1 MFLSLITYVRTQV
14 VTTCTQSYFNNN
26 NNINFELLKGNGLVG
41 CDILLNPWNSETKA
55 ATVWCLKNFK

>member
-14 VTTCTQSYFNNN
+14 VTTCCTQSYFNNN
-26 NNINFELLKGNGLVG
+26 NINFEILKGNGLVG

>member
-1 MFLSLITYVRTQV
+1 MRTQV

-26 NNINFELLKGNGLVG
+26 NIINFELLKGNGLVG